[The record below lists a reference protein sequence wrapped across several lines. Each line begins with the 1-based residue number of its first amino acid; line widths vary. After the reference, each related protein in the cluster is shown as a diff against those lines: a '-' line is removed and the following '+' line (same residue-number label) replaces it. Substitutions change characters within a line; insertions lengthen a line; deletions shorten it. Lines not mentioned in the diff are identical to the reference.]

1 MSGECKSYRLNEP
14 MAWKEFKTM
23 PDDVKVTYI
32 KLLRGKYGVPDA
44 QIANMMNINKVSFS
58 SEMKRIGLNVGNG
71 VRSGTTKWDKEGFYS
86 WVNGVDQLPT
96 PVPAEEPIQE
106 PVITCEEPVH
116 VAMGVGYIANPEA
129 FPEGYAEDDLP
140 WNKQEPVPVA
150 EYTPY
155 LKTAVPNNG
164 SMNFT
169 CPANRALNT
178 LAQLLGETNVSISVM
193 WRVVEEGDEA
203 NG

>member
-14 MAWKEFKTM
+14 MGWKEFKSM
-23 PDDVKVTYI
+23 PDDIKVTYI
-32 KLLRGKYGVPDA
+32 NLLRGKYGVPDA
-44 QIANMMNINKVSFS
+44 QIANMMNINKASFS
-58 SEMKRIGLNVGNG
+58 DEMKRIGLNVGHG

-86 WVNGVDQLPT
+86 WVNGVDQLST

-106 PVITCEEPVH
+106 PVITCEEPEEF
-116 VAMGVGYIANPEA
+116 ME
-129 FPEGYAEDDLP
+129 EDLP
-140 WNKQEPVPVA
+140 FNFGHIETFAPVQNPV
-150 EYTPY
+150 
-155 LKTAVPNNG
+155 TAVLNNG

-169 CPANRALNT
+169 CPANQALNT

-193 WRVVEEGDEA
+193 WRVVEEGGEA